1 MHRQIHYF
9 KNVLTLVAIMLC
21 TAGSA
26 WGETTYKL
34 VQVTSVEAGKLYV
47 FEQTYN
53 GISYVM
59 SNALTSN
66 SLKTVT
72 DYNTSNLSGTESY
85 VWTLETAQ
93 GGFFMKNDKRTA
105 DYYLNNAK
113 SSTDLSFGSKSSIW
127 AFNFKDDKTVMIQ
140 NTSNDNNF
148 LGFYYG
154 GGEVTTRYKAYK
166 TGSVNESRYPHAIKV
181 YQLVE
186 ETPASVN
193 LNGSGYATFAS
204 INPLDF
210 SNASDYTAWQITG
223 VSGNV
228 INFQQITGAVAAG
241 TGVFLKGTAGES
253 VEVPFATT
261 GDDISETNKL
271 EGVTTAK
278 DINDNEYYGL
288 SGSSFVKVNAG
299 TVPAGKA
306 LLPARVVG
314 EGTQG
319 GNVKALMFV
328 FDHID
333 GVRSI
338 ETVSAEA
345 AAEVFNLAGQRINN
359 RQPGINI
366 INGKKVLVK

>member
-1 MHRQIHYF
+1 
-9 KNVLTLVAIMLC
+9 MLC
-21 TAGSA
+21 AVMTA

-47 FEQTYN
+47 FEQKGYVMINSISSTYN
-53 GISYVM
+53 S
-59 SNALTSN
+59 LQCTS
-66 SLKTVT
+66 T
-72 DYNTSNLSGTESY
+72 YNTKGLTGTERY
-85 VWTLETAQ
+85 VWTLTSGK
-93 GGFFMKNDKRTA
+93 GGYYMKNVDASK
-105 DYYLNNAK
+105 YLWWTGH
-113 SSTDLSFGSKSSIW
+113 STDLSLETTSSGSNGCSLWKFTIQ
-127 AFNFKDDKTVMIQ
+127 DDKTFLIQ
-140 NTSNDNNF
+140 ETQDNRF
-148 LGFYYG
+148 LGYTS
-154 GGEVTTRYKAYK
+154 TTSHSYKAYASG
-166 TGSVNESRYPHAIKV
+166 TIISSNYPHAIKV

-186 ETPASVN
+186 ETSVTLNSSGFATYAS
-193 LNGSGYATFAS
+193 TH
-204 INPLDF
+204 PLDF

-253 VEVPFATT
+253 VEIPFAST
-261 GDDISETNKL
+261 GDKLNTNKL
-271 EGVTTAK
+271 VGITTATEIASG
-278 DINDNEYYGL
+278 DYYGL
-288 SGSSFVKVNAG
+288 SGSNFVKVNAG
-299 TVPAGKA
+299 IVPAGKA
-306 LLPARVVG
+306 LLPASVVG

-319 GNVKALMFV
+319 GHVKALMFV

-345 AAEVFNLAGQRINN
+345 AAEVFNLAGQRISS

>member
-1 MHRQIHYF
+1 MRLRIH
-9 KNVLTLVAIMLC
+9 TLIMLMLC
-21 TAGSA
+21 AVMTA

-53 GISYVM
+53 NVSYVM
-59 SNALTSN
+59 GRTISDKSLNTFTSYKANGLTG
-66 SLKTVT
+66 KE
-72 DYNTSNLSGTESY
+72 GY
-85 VWTLETAQ
+85 VWTLEAATN
-93 GGFFMKNDKRTA
+93 GFYMKNENRT
-105 DYYLNNAK
+105 YEGLYLNNSSDTDVTFGNK
-113 SSTDLSFGSKSSIW
+113 SSVW
-127 AFNFKDDKTVMIQ
+127 AFNFKTDKTVMIQ
-140 NTSNDNNF
+140 NKSNDNRF
-148 LGFYYG
+148 LGFPYSAGTATYA
-154 GGEVTTRYKAYK
+154 YKAYA
-166 TGSVNESRYPHAIKV
+166 TGSHNESTYPHAIKV

-186 ETPASVN
+186 ETPASIT
-193 LNGSGYATFAS
+193 LNTSGFATYASTH
-204 INPLDF
+204 PLDF

-228 INFQQITGAVAAG
+228 INFQQITVAVAAG

-253 VEVPFATT
+253 VEIPFAST
-261 GDDISETNKL
+261 GDDISKTNKL
-271 EGVTTAK
+271 KGITTAK

-306 LLPARVVG
+306 LLPAEVVG
-314 EGTQG
+314 EAKQVKD
-319 GNVKALMFV
+319 VKALMFV

-345 AAEVFNLAGQRINN
+345 AAEVFNLAGQRISS

>member
-1 MHRQIHYF
+1 M
-9 KNVLTLVAIMLC
+9 LMLC
-21 TAGSA
+21 AVMTA

-53 GISYVM
+53 DVSYVM
-59 SNALTSN
+59 INSTTSNALKTTS
-66 SLKTVT
+66 SYKST
-72 DYNTSNLSGTESY
+72 NLSGTESY
-85 VWTLETAQ
+85 VWTLEAKDKE
-93 GGFFMKNDKRTA
+93 GYYMKNVSLQSNQ
-105 DYYLNNAK
+105 YLNNN
-113 SSTDLSFGSKSSIW
+113 SSTNLVFGDNSSVW
-127 AFNFKDDKTVMIQ
+127 AFNFQDDKTVMIQ
-140 NTSNDNNF
+140 NKNNSDKF
-148 LGFYYG
+148 LGFYYS
-154 GGEVTTRYKAYK
+154 GGERKTMYKAYEPGTIK
-166 TGSVNESRYPHAIKV
+166 SSYYLHAIKV

-186 ETPASVN
+186 ETSSSVTLNTSGFATYAS
-193 LNGSGYATFAS
+193 TH
-204 INPLDF
+204 PLDF

-228 INFQQITGAVAAG
+228 ISFQQITGAVAAG

-253 VEVPFATT
+253 VEVPFAST
-261 GDDISETNKL
+261 GDDISKTNKL
-271 EGVTTAK
+271 VGFTTQTNIEANK
-278 DINDNEYYGL
+278 FYGL

-299 TVPAGKA
+299 KVPAGKA
-306 LLPARVVG
+306 LLPASVVG
-314 EGTQG
+314 EEPQG
-319 GNVKALMFV
+319 EDVKALMFV

-345 AAEVFNLAGQRINN
+345 AAEVFNLAGQRISS